1 MANDKTGQG
10 IKLAAISIGVGMFA
24 LSLSS
29 IFSDF
34 SGAQPLPAPPD
45 AMLQALPPAAGTP
58 APSGEQLA
66 TPDEKAEGELRNLVQ
81 AWSKAWSEQDTATY
95 LAFYAPGYAGNSNS
109 PEEWR
114 AARKRI
120 IGQARFIDL
129 KIGETAIEL
138 DSNDRAT
145 LSFALDYTSDRLED
159 HGTKTLQV
167 RRNNGRWLIENETF
181 AAN

>member
-34 SGAQPLPAPPD
+34 SSAQPVPAAPD
-45 AMLQALPPAAGTP
+45 ALLQTLPPAAGTP
-58 APSGEQLA
+58 AAAAEHLA
-66 TPDEKAEGELRNLVQ
+66 TPGEKAESELHNLLQ

-95 LAFYAPGYAGNSNS
+95 LAFYAPGYAGNSDN
-109 PEEWR
+109 PAEWR

-120 IGQARFIDL
+120 IGQAKFIDL
-129 KIGETAIEL
+129 KIGETSIEL
-138 DSNDRAT
+138 DKNDSAK
-145 LSFALDYTSDRLED
+145 LSFAFDYTSDRLED

-167 RRNNGRWLIENETF
+167 RRNNGRWLIEGEAF
-181 AAN
+181 VAN